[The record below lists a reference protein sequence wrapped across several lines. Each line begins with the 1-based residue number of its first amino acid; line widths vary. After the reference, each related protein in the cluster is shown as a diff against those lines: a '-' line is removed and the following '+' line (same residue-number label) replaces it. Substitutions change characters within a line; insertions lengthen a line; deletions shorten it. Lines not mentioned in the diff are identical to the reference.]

1 MIKNKQM
8 LIESLENYFSEG
20 IENSIRRVDCR
31 LSSFIKQNGKIN
43 RLYINMSYVKKNGK
57 YEKGSIGYFDL
68 NLKEF
73 IEEGYFYTAGVTR
86 GLKEICKSFKI
97 ELDIEEI
104 AAAIEEENK
113 WQEKINRINE
123 LRRQM
128 KEIKEEI
135 KIEEDSEI
143 NKLAKSQNI
152 DLSKNPVRRILL
164 KRELIKSQKQTELEE
179 KLSKLDKEYEELT
192 KDIKIIE

>member
-1 MIKNKQM
+1 
-8 LIESLENYFSEG
+8 
-20 IENSIRRVDCR
+20 
-31 LSSFIKQNGKIN
+31 
-43 RLYINMSYVKKNGK
+43 
-57 YEKGSIGYFDL
+57 
-68 NLKEF
+68 
-73 IEEGYFYTAGVTR
+73 
-86 GLKEICKSFKI
+86 
-97 ELDIEEI
+97 
-104 AAAIEEENK
+104 
-113 WQEKINRINE
+113 
-123 LRRQM
+123 M